1 MISARYWLR
10 RLGTMVPTLI
20 GITFLTFAL
29 MNLAPGDLVEQ
40 KLQMLTMAQANG
52 SGSVTN
58 SGRLSTGGV
67 SPEIVSAIRHQY
79 GLDQPLLVRYRL
91 WLTNLAHLRL
101 GDSYEYNRPVL
112 DLICERFPVSLQFG
126 ILSFVLTYFFA
137 VGAGILMATH
147 SKKWLDSLL
156 SAVFLAASATPAF
169 VLAVLLLLLFAGGS
183 FVSWF
188 PVGFLQSENF
198 ASFSVLHQITDRV
211 WHFALPLFAYTVG
224 GLASLAFI
232 TRNSVLDEIKKDYV
246 RTARAFGAS
255 ESQIYRR
262 NAFRNAMI
270 PIVTGIGGFVGVF
283 LSGSLLI
290 ENIFQLNGIGRL
302 SYEAILSRDYNL
314 IMGLT
319 VLQAG
324 ALLVGNLF
332 GDFVYVL
339 VDPRISYET

>member
-1 MISARYWLR
+1 VISARYWLR
-10 RLGTMVPTLI
+10 RLVTMVPTLI

-52 SGSVTN
+52 AGSVT
-58 SGRLSTGGV
+58 SSARLSSGGV
-67 SPEIVSAIRHQY
+67 SPEIVKAIRHQY
-79 GLDQPLLVRYRL
+79 GLDQPLLERYRI
-91 WLTNLAHLRL
+91 WLTNLVHLRL
-101 GDSYEYNRPVL
+101 GNSYEYNRPVL
-112 DLICERFPVSLQFG
+112 DLIRERFPVSLQFG
-126 ILSFVLTYFFA
+126 ILSFLFTYFLA

-147 SKKWLDSLL
+147 SQKWLDRLL
-156 SAVFLAASATPAF
+156 STLFLAASATPAF

-198 ASFSVLHQITDRV
+198 ANFGVFHQITDRI
-211 WHFALPLFAYTVG
+211 WHFTLPLFAYTVG

-255 ESQIYRR
+255 ETQIYRR

-319 VLQAG
+319 ILQAG
-324 ALLVGNLF
+324 ALIVGNLF
-332 GDFVYVL
+332 GDFIYVL